1 MTGTILDSIEDE
13 DRERRQFLNYA
24 ASSEKEPEE
33 NLYKSSVFDLGK
45 TILKGSVEGFSR
57 FGTALGPTQPRE
69 VTEMQLAEQTKK
81 LDEALPTEDGF
92 ISNAT
97 RRGLKELPIAVASPG
112 ANAASMI
119 NRSMVAGFLG
129 EGGKELGL
137 PEWAQSALEL
147 TAYIGPDITKKLLES
162 GTNADLIQF
171 AKRMGMT
178 DAQIT
183 PLIQSDFKTKWLA
196 KLTQKGGSTGEKI
209 ASTKSGIQQVYT
221 KVKDSPLAQKE
232 ISEIANGKLI
242 NSLKEKISDMPR
254 EVQDV
259 ILQDLNDLLA
269 NKITGKSLINFYS
282 DVNHN
287 LGGKTTQL
295 AQLKNPIKEALA
307 TLSPELVQDFEMA
320 NKLYERY
327 YPIASKLKPNLVSNL
342 ITAGKALGLGTSV
355 LTAVTTGIMTPL
367 VGFATEKVIQKLS
380 QQMLTNPHFQQLGQK
395 FANAI
400 SQNKFQ
406 AAKLVVTEI
415 SKLVSKVSPELGKDL
430 EKLSMEELQDLF
442 SSQETNTEK
451 FQ

>member
-13 DRERRQFLNYA
+13 DRDRIEFLNYA
-24 ASSEKEPEE
+24 SSSQETPEKDY
-33 NLYKSSVFDLGK
+33 YKSSVFDLGK
-45 TILKGSVEGFSR
+45 TILKGGIEGVSR
-57 FGTALGPTQPRE
+57 LGTALGPTQPRA

-81 LDEALPTEDGF
+81 LDEALPTEDEF
-92 ISNAT
+92 LPNAV
-97 RRGLKELPIAVASPG
+97 RRGLKEIPTAVASPG

-119 NRSMVAGFLG
+119 NRSVVAGFLG

-147 TAYIGPDITKKLLES
+147 TAYIGPDVTKKLLES

-196 KLTQKGGSTGEKI
+196 RLTQKGGSTGEKI

-442 SSQETNTEK
+442 SSQETDTEK
-451 FQ
+451 PQ

>member
-45 TILKGSVEGFSR
+45 TILKGSVEGLSR

-97 RRGLKELPIAVASPG
+97 RRGLKELPTAVASPG

-451 FQ
+451 LQ